1 MCYIEKNIPSH
12 ANSHQQHILA
22 ISRNLRRYYIA
33 RILNL
38 NATVTSERRLST
50 NLRNELDYKRN
61 ELDYERNELAYE
73 RNENV
78 SLNNQLTNERLY
90 QAEIVIDDI
99 IVEIENKEEVVR
111 FYLT

>member
-1 MCYIEKNIPSH
+1 MPLNAENIPSH

-22 ISRNLRRYYIA
+22 ISLNLRRYYTA

-61 ELDYERNELAYE
+61 E
-73 RNENV
+73 NV
-78 SLNNQLTNERLY
+78 SLNNQLRNERLY